1 MNDYSQPPPGKIS
14 EHGNGIGAPSPEEV
28 ERRAREIAM
37 IDERNPDECTE
48 TDWAQA
54 RHELMGEENNVP
66 PEETPDNAD
75 MTEEWSVVASS
86 KGHRIPRPGTEEEE
100 TVGEHL
106 VIEGIEEATHDQM
119 LEARR
124 EERHQEG
131 ENPLGAPSVKPVSQR
146 AAGELFFFPASHSRI
161 ERLRDRFHEIR
172 KFTNS
177 LCVGLEPEDCV
188 VQSMPDVSPTKWH
201 LAHTTWFFETF

>member
-1 MNDYSQPPPGKIS
+1 MTEYHRRSIWVAVFFESNNGAIVKSNDILPTHLPPSSFSHLYCNAPICSPNCISKSTLVLAALVMNEYSQPPPGKIS

-37 IDERNPDECTE
+37 IDERNPDEFTE
-48 TDWAQA
+48 ADWAQA

-75 MTEEWSVVASS
+75 MTEEWNVIASS
-86 KGHRIPRPGTEEEE
+86 KGHRVPRPGTEEEE

-106 VIEGIEEATHDQM
+106 AIEGVEEATHDQM

-124 EERHQEG
+124 EERQQEG
-131 ENPLGAPSVKPVSQR
+131 ENR
-146 AAGELFFFPASHSRI
+146 
-161 ERLRDRFHEIR
+161 
-172 KFTNS
+172 
-177 LCVGLEPEDCV
+177 
-188 VQSMPDVSPTKWH
+188 
-201 LAHTTWFFETF
+201 

>member
-1 MNDYSQPPPGKIS
+1 
-14 EHGNGIGAPSPEEV
+14 
-28 ERRAREIAM
+28 M
-37 IDERNPDECTE
+37 IDERNPNEFTE
-48 TDWAQA
+48 ADWTQA

-119 LEARR
+119 LEARL

-131 ENPLGAPSVKPVSQR
+131 ESS
-146 AAGELFFFPASHSRI
+146 
-161 ERLRDRFHEIR
+161 
-172 KFTNS
+172 
-177 LCVGLEPEDCV
+177 
-188 VQSMPDVSPTKWH
+188 
-201 LAHTTWFFETF
+201 

>member
-1 MNDYSQPPPGKIS
+1 MTEYHRDSSWIAVFFDLKNGAPMKPNDILPAHRAGTRFVHLYCKALMCRPIVVRKTILLLAALVMENYSQPPPGKIS

-37 IDERNPDECTE
+37 IDERNPDEFTE
-48 TDWAQA
+48 ADWAQA

-75 MTEEWSVVASS
+75 MTEEWSVIASS
-86 KGHRIPRPGTEEEE
+86 KGHRLPRPGTEEEE

-106 VIEGIEEATHDQM
+106 VIEGLEEATHDQM

-124 EERHQEG
+124 EEIEQEG
-131 ENPLGAPSVKPVSQR
+131 EIL
-146 AAGELFFFPASHSRI
+146 
-161 ERLRDRFHEIR
+161 
-172 KFTNS
+172 
-177 LCVGLEPEDCV
+177 
-188 VQSMPDVSPTKWH
+188 
-201 LAHTTWFFETF
+201 

>member
-1 MNDYSQPPPGKIS
+1 MAEYHGHSSWITVFLERKNGAAMKLNDILPAHQAGIPFVHLYCKALMCRPNCIRETILLLAALIMENYSQPPPGKIS

-37 IDERNPDECTE
+37 IDERNPEEFTE
-48 TDWAQA
+48 ADWAQA

-75 MTEEWSVVASS
+75 MTEEWSVIASS
-86 KGHRIPRPGTEEEE
+86 KGHHIPRPGTQEEE

-124 EERHQEG
+124 EEREQEE
-131 ENPLGAPSVKPVSQR
+131 ENP
-146 AAGELFFFPASHSRI
+146 
-161 ERLRDRFHEIR
+161 
-172 KFTNS
+172 
-177 LCVGLEPEDCV
+177 
-188 VQSMPDVSPTKWH
+188 
-201 LAHTTWFFETF
+201 